1 MSRLDPTVLAL
12 CAAALVAGCAGGS
25 PSTAGSSAGSTRA
38 ASASSTSGSAGG
50 ASGSRGG
57 MSFFVTSAN
66 PGQGANFGGI
76 AGADR
81 HCQALA
87 AGAGAGGRQWRA
99 YLSTTSAGGGT
110 AVNARDRIGRGPWQ
124 NAKGQTIATS
134 VDQLHGQNN
143 LNKQTAL
150 TEKGDG
156 VSGSGDPVNTHDIL
170 TGSTPE
176 GRASTA
182 TGDTTCRNWT
192 SGTDGSAIVGH
203 HDRRGLRDD
212 EPSRSWN
219 SSHGSRGCSMD
230 ALKAS
235 GGAGLLY
242 CFAAD

>member
-1 MSRLDPTVLAL
+1 MSRLNPTVLAL

-25 PSTAGSSAGSTRA
+25 TSTAGSSAGSTRT
-38 ASASSTSGSAGG
+38 ASASSTSGT
-50 ASGSRGG
+50 ASSPRSG

-87 AGAGAGGRQWRA
+87 SSAGAGGRTWRA
-99 YLSTTSAGGGT
+99 YLSNPAAGGGN

-124 NAKGQTIATS
+124 NAKGQTIASS
-134 VDQLHGQNN
+134 VDQLHGENN

-150 TEKGDG
+150 TEKGEG
-156 VSGSGDPVNTHDIL
+156 VSGSGDPVNTHDVL

-212 EPSRSWN
+212 DASKSWN

>member
-1 MSRLDPTVLAL
+1 MSRLNPTVLAL
-12 CAAALVAGCAGGS
+12 CGAALVAGCAGS
-25 PSTAGSSAGSTRA
+25 TTSTASSSAGSTRT
-38 ASASSTSGSAGG
+38 ASASSTSGTGG
-50 ASGSRGG
+50 TASGSRGG

-87 AGAGAGGRQWRA
+87 STAGAGSRQWRA

-110 AVNARDRIGRGPWQ
+110 VVNARDRIGRGPWQ

-150 TEKGDG
+150 TEKGEG
-156 VSGSGDPVNTHDIL
+156 VSGNGDPVNTHDIL

-192 SGTDGSAIVGH
+192 SGTEGSAIVGH
-203 HDRRGLRDD
+203 HDRSGLRDD
-212 EPSRSWN
+212 EPSKSWN
-219 SSHGSRGCSMD
+219 SSHGSRGCGMD

-235 GGAGLLY
+235 GGAGLLD